1 MTSDAGYVQVQ
12 IAGSAKSRG
21 TAWGKRA
28 RGHASTA
35 LEYLHGFVLDVG
47 SNDGFAAEVFRRAGM
62 KVLGLEI
69 NPIRVVEAL
78 SHGVPTLCLDMNK
91 IYLLDGT
98 LTVDCVFCSHTL
110 EHSQNPKSALAQLA
124 SITLDRMFI
133 VIPIESKDMKEND
146 SHYFRF
152 DDEGAFRKIVPEGWR
167 VLKYW
172 RENGG
177 AQEMVFVLERKY

>member
-12 IAGSAKSRG
+12 IAGSARSRG
-21 TAWGKRA
+21 TPWGKRA
-28 RGHASTA
+28 RAHAIKA
-35 LEYLHGFVLDVG
+35 VDYLHGFVLDVG
-47 SNDGFAAEVFRRAGM
+47 SNDGFASEIFMRAGM
-62 KVLGLEI
+62 KVLGLDI

-78 SHGVPTLCLDMNK
+78 DCGIKTLCLDMNK
-91 IYLLDGT
+91 LYLLDGT
-98 LTVDCVFCSHTL
+98 LMVDCVFCSHTL

-152 DDEGAFRKIVPEGWR
+152 DDENAFEEMVPEGWF
-167 VLKYW
+167 VLKTW
-172 RENGG
+172 RENDGEP
-177 AQEMVFVLERKY
+177 EMFFVLERKY